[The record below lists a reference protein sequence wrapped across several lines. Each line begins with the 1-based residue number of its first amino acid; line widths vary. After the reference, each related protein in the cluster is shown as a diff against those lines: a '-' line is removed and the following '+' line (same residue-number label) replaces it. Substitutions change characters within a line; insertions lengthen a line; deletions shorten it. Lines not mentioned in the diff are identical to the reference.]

1 MIFESDIWRQLKIE
15 RLATNDILAQC
26 PTIHHTIEMK
36 GKNSEMGFLRTWRQ
50 GGVNGQRYPANPAD
64 DGRYGCQRGPRI
76 AARTPRSGSHSPYL
90 SRVGGTL
97 MRLKSCWLQS
107 PHKETGRPNSE
118 KKCVFFFFFPDISYL
133 TGRCWKAGN
142 FQLPVGKN
150 KKKSGGKKSQT
161 KPNTN
166 QWVDSS
172 QQENMREF
180 LFCFVFPLESETP
193 STISRA
199 R

>member
-1 MIFESDIWRQLKIE
+1 M
-15 RLATNDILAQC
+15 
-26 PTIHHTIEMK
+26 
-36 GKNSEMGFLRTWRQ
+36 
-50 GGVNGQRYPANPAD
+50 PAWAKD
-64 DGRYGCQRGPRI
+64 RGPHSAIRI
-76 AARTPRSGSHSPYL
+76 PFSVPLSGRRDFNAIKVLLTPVPPQRDWPAQLG
-90 SRVGGTL
+90 
-97 MRLKSCWLQS
+97 
-107 PHKETGRPNSE
+107 
-118 KKCVFFFFFPDISYL
+118 KKMCFFFFFPDISYL